1 MTQDEEHL
9 RLLSIFHYVVGGL
22 AALFSFFPLL
32 YGAFGLLLL
41 SEAVHPKHGEPPP
54 HFIGWLLIGFG
65 CFFFLLGLAFAICV
79 AVSGCFIARRRL
91 YYFSFVMACIEC
103 LCFPFGTV
111 LGVFTI
117 LVLSRRSVKELYGI
131 ETAPASASLK
141 V

>member
-32 YGAFGLLLL
+32 YGALGLLLL
-41 SEAVHPKHGEPPP
+41 NEAVHPKHGQPPP
-54 HFIGWLLIGFG
+54 YFIGWLLIGFG
-65 CFFFLLGLAFAICV
+65 CFFFLLGLTFAFCV
-79 AVSGCFIARRRL
+79 AFSGCFIARHRL

-103 LCFPFGTV
+103 LCFSFETG
-111 LGVFTI
+111 LGIFTI
-117 LVLSRRSVKELYGI
+117 LVLSRQSVKGLCGI
-131 ETAPASASLK
+131 EAAPVSASSK